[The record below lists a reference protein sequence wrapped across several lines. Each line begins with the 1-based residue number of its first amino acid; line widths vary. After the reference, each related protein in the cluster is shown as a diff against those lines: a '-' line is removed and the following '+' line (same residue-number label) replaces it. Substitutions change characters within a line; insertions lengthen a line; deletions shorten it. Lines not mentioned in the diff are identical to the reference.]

1 MESLSVP
8 TPPLPKERVAQSQA
22 FQCTG
27 IDYAGPLYVRNKNQT
42 SSKVYICLFTCAAIR
57 ALHLEIVEDQTTEA
71 FLRAFRRFI
80 SRRGVPE
87 IIISDNAQTFKA
99 GAQELETLKNKILA
113 TSASQRFLAN
123 NGIAWKFI
131 TARAPWWGGFYERL
145 VGMTKICLK
154 KTIGKASLNVIEL
167 YTVLT
172 EVEAVLNSQ
181 PLTYPYVEIND
192 DPPLT
197 PSHFLCGHR
206 LLTLPDS
213 NGQGREIDPEYNP
226 SETSTKDLNKRAKYH
241 EHVIQAFW
249 RRWQQEYIY
258 DWPARAA
265 QQSTAISWQRSYS

>member
-1 MESLSVP
+1 MDNVVTGADCEEKAIEYYTLSRNYLQQAGMNLRQWVSNSSSLN
-8 TPPLPKERVAQSQA
+8 TKA
-22 FQCTG
+22 
-27 IDYAGPLYVRNKNQT
+27 
-42 SSKVYICLFTCAAIR
+42 
-57 ALHLEIVEDQTTEA
+57 
-71 FLRAFRRFI
+71 
-80 SRRGVPE
+80 
-87 IIISDNAQTFKA
+87 A

-145 VGMTKICLK
+145 VGMTKRCLK

-172 EVEAVLNSQ
+172 EVEAVLNSR

-226 SETSTKDLNKRAKYH
+226 SETSAKDLNKRAKYH
-241 EHVIQAFW
+241 EYVIQAFW
-249 RRWQQEYIY
+249 RRWQQEYLTGLREQHSKLHRS
-258 DWPARAA
+258 PGNAA
-265 QQSTAISWQRSYS
+265 TVNIGDV